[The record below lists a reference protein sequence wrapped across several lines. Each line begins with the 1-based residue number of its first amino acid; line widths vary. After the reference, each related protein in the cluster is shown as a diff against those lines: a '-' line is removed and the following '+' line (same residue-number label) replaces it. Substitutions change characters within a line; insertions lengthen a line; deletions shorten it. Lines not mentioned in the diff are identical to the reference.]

1 MAQQFPSALNPRV
14 GPVDLEFSTYDA
26 AVAAGQDAFATNPLQ
41 SALSYFDLRA
51 ARKDEDAIALSLS
64 EQSLIIED
72 AGLIDVL
79 KPEEGETDRSLNM
92 LIDMKREE
100 LARQTVMANAREG
113 ITSSAAMLGSGLF
126 ASLLDPINAAVGFV
140 PLVGP
145 ARYAAMLQQRATT
158 LGRFSVRAKV
168 GAAEGAVATA
178 AVEPLVYFTAQDRQ
192 ADYTVYDTF
201 ANLAFGTVLGG
212 GLVGVGGYFK
222 DRLSPTVTQ
231 RQVAQAIDNATP
243 EARQSAFNSAIGQL
257 ANGRSV
263 QGVDY
268 ILRADLENS
277 TAVGR
282 FMDSDTE
289 LDAQQAIQSARET
302 LGPLVLGEDAQPSFA
317 VRAAAGL
324 RNAGAARA
332 ETDKLQA
339 AGVDATTRQ
348 ADDGSFE
355 VDMVLPSDLVVRQP
369 NGIYMSYRNKKTANK
384 ARTRLK
390 KEGVIEDGT
399 AVKIGDEYFIVKTT
413 DKTIT
418 DAISRNSDSITLP
431 TEFAAVQLS
440 RTITQATGAPRVVPD
455 MDYALD
461 AVMRSHAP
469 ENRVFAAQERT
480 VLETVEQDSA
490 RLFDDLDEATAR
502 QETENELAEIEL
514 LKTEL
519 ADDPLL
525 ASIVNEA
532 EAELRAVDD
541 LIGSTR
547 QTSDGFRQAA
557 ACVLQGVA

>member
-26 AVAAGQDAFATNPLQ
+26 AIAAGQDAFATNPLQ

-79 KPEEGETDRSLNM
+79 EPREGETYRSLEM
-92 LIDMKREE
+92 LIAMKREE
-100 LARQTVMANAREG
+100 LARKTVMANAREG
-113 ITSSAAMLGSGLF
+113 IVSSTAMLGSGLF
-126 ASLLDPINAAVGFV
+126 TSLLDPINAAVGFV

-168 GAAEGAVATA
+168 GAAEGFLATA
-178 AVEPLVYFTAQDRQ
+178 AVEPIVYFGAQDRQ

-201 ANLAFGTVLGG
+201 ANLAFGTVIGG

-222 DRLSPTVTQ
+222 DHLSPTVTQ
-231 RQVAQAIDNATP
+231 RQVQQAIDNATP
-243 EARQSAFNSAIGQL
+243 EARQTAFNSAVGQL
-257 ANGRSV
+257 ANGRSI

-277 TAVGR
+277 TAVRR
-282 FMDSDTE
+282 FMDTE

-302 LGPLVLGEDAQPSFA
+302 LGPLVIGEDAQPSFN
-317 VRAAAGL
+317 VRAAANL
-324 RNAGAARA
+324 RNARAANA
-332 ETDKLQA
+332 EADRLQA
-339 AGVDATTRQ
+339 AGLETKTRQ
-348 ADDGSFE
+348 VDDGSFE
-355 VDMVLPSDLVVRQP
+355 VDMVLPTDMVVRQP
-369 NGIYMSYRNKKTANK
+369 NGIYLSSRNKKTANK
-384 ARTRLK
+384 ARARLK

-399 AVKIGDEYFIVKTT
+399 AVKIGDEYFILRTT

-440 RTITQATGAPRVVPD
+440 RTIAQATGAPRVVPD
-455 MDYALD
+455 MDYAVD
-461 AVMRSHAP
+461 AVMRSHSP
-469 ENRVFAAQERT
+469 ENRVFSAQERT
-480 VLETVEQDSA
+480 VLETVEQDNA
-490 RLFDDLDEATAR
+490 RLFEDLDEATAR
-502 QETENELAEIEL
+502 KETDNELAEIEQ
-514 LKTEL
+514 LKAEL

-525 ASIVNEA
+525 AGIVDEA
-532 EAELRAVDD
+532 EAELRAADD
-541 LIGSTR
+541 LIDTTR

-557 ACVLQGVA
+557 ACVRQGVV